1 MGTEFKKLKKKFL
14 IDAIIKSVI
23 IGVSAGLFAAGA
35 VWLGLKLA
43 EADINAGF
51 YVLIGLGV
59 AAAVGGGLFFI
70 LRPSDTKIAKTLDR
84 ENGLNEKVQTM
95 VAFSGREGEMLELQR
110 QDASEKLSALPKRK
124 FDIKKLWQY
133 ILIPVLALAVF
144 ITAAV
149 IPQKKPDIPPDI
161 PFEYTERHK
170 AAVEQLI
177 EDVDKTSL
185 SDTDKSSVTALLRT
199 MSGNL
204 EKIKTE
210 REMKAAVISAVALID
225 VILYT
230 SNSFDNVAFAIGGD
244 EKTEFLS
251 AAITEGVL
259 FYKASSVTVTTIEQV
274 EAMEAGLDNSVGEKV
289 DAAMDV
295 FVQQYE
301 ISVSEGLYID
311 GDSRAAAT
319 VRVVVPVYQKTP
331 FEINADYTEF
341 SNIKVAITN
350 RDALALD
357 NEVIIYSP
365 EAETQYK
372 ALIVSDAP
380 YFLQSALATKN
391 NTETTVVSLKDY
403 KSSVSGYD
411 LYIFDGVTGAVM
423 PRDGAVWFIDPKD
436 SVSGSGFTFQGN
448 VSLAEGQKLTYSSSS
463 ASALD
468 LLRRNLLKNDI
479 YVKEYTKC
487 GLYRKF
493 STLLTHDG
501 NPLLFAGTNSYGSR
515 ELVVAFDLHKS
526 NLPVTADYTTL
537 IGNMFSYTFPNAF
550 EKTSYVCGETVR
562 LNVPAKCNSIRV
574 DSPMEN
580 VSYLGTGGDECEL
593 YLSEAGLYT
602 VTMLA
607 GGSERKF
614 YIFAELPENERIP
627 VVAEEAFSV
636 RGEPSE
642 AGKSGTYED
651 LLAWFI
657 LLAVLAAADWGVY
670 CYEQYQLR

>member
-1 MGTEFKKLKKKFL
+1 MNLL
-14 IDAIIKSVI
+14 YP
-23 IGVSAGLFAAGA
+23 
-35 VWLGLKLA
+35 LGLL
-43 EADINAGF
+43 G
-51 YVLIGLGV
+51 LIG
-59 AAAVGGGLFFI
+59 
-70 LRPSDTKIAKTLDR
+70 
-84 ENGLNEKVQTM
+84 
-95 VAFSGREGEMLELQR
+95 
-110 QDASEKLSALPKRK
+110 
-124 FDIKKLWQY
+124 
-133 ILIPVLALAVF
+133 IPVLILIYILKNKYTEQVISSTYIWTLSEKFLKQRTPINKLVGIISLILQILVVLFVSVAVAHPVFTVPNAANEYCFVLDGSGSMNVNEGLQTRLEKGKGEIASIINGSLNGCSYTLIYVGTTTETVYYKMENKEQAL
-144 ITAAV
+144 
-149 IPQKKPDIPPDI
+149 KLLKDIEPAYLTG
-161 PFEYTERHK
+161 EYTDALSIAQNFFNESPWVK
-170 AAVEQLI
+170 TYLI
-177 EDVDKTSL
+177 
-185 SDTDKSSVTALLRT
+185 TDKVVRSYENVEVKNVGSHVDNYAISDVEYALTDAKIKVT
-199 MSGNL
+199 GNL
-204 EKIKTE
+204 MSYENE
-210 REMKAAVISAVALID
+210 AV
-225 VILYT
+225 
-230 SNSFDNVAFAIGGD
+230 
-244 EKTEFLS
+244 
-251 AAITEGVL
+251 
-259 FYKASSVTVTTIEQV
+259 VTV
-274 EAMEAGLDNSVGEKV
+274 
-289 DAAMDV
+289 
-295 FVQQYE
+295 
-301 ISVSEGLYID
+301 GLYID

-319 VRVVVPVYQKTP
+319 TRVVVPVYQKTP

>member
-1 MGTEFKKLKKKFL
+1 MGTEFKKIKKKFL

-59 AAAVGGGLFFI
+59 AAAVGGVLFFI

-110 QDASEKLSALPKRK
+110 QDASEKLSALPKSK

-295 FVQQYE
+295 CVQQYE
-301 ISVSEGLYID
+301 ISVSEGLEDILKEINGLMAVVSNDKVAAETDGLRISVEKFYAAMSGIAEHFSTYD
-311 GDSRAAAT
+311 DDTVQTAIKQNITAYKNELVPALVPQSYRCIADEFVRRRTAQIFNINASELPRQNSGVQELDEKSDDPENPDGTENGGSGKGDS
-319 VRVVVPVYQKTP
+319 VFGSSEYVYDP
-331 FEINADYTEF
+331 D
-341 SNIKVAITN
+341 
-350 RDALALD
+350 
-357 NEVIIYSP
+357 
-365 EAETQYK
+365 
-372 ALIVSDAP
+372 
-380 YFLQSALATKN
+380 
-391 NTETTVVSLKDY
+391 
-403 KSSVSGYD
+403 
-411 LYIFDGVTGAVM
+411 TG
-423 PRDGAVWFIDPKD
+423 
-436 SVSGSGFTFQGN
+436 
-448 VSLAEGQKLTYSSSS
+448 
-463 ASALD
+463 
-468 LLRRNLLKNDI
+468 
-479 YVKEYTKC
+479 
-487 GLYRKF
+487 
-493 STLLTHDG
+493 
-501 NPLLFAGTNSYGSR
+501 
-515 ELVVAFDLHKS
+515 ELVPYGKYINIYYASMTEQL
-526 NLPVTADYTTL
+526 
-537 IGNMFSYTFPNAF
+537 
-550 EKTSYVCGETVR
+550 
-562 LNVPAKCNSIRV
+562 LN
-574 DSPMEN
+574 
-580 VSYLGTGGDECEL
+580 G
-593 YLSEAGLYT
+593 
-602 VTMLA
+602 
-607 GGSERKF
+607 
-614 YIFAELPENERIP
+614 ELPENLK
-627 VVAEEAFSV
+627 EAIKQYFSILY
-636 RGEPSE
+636 
-642 AGKSGTYED
+642 SGTEEPD
-651 LLAWFI
+651 
-657 LLAVLAAADWGVY
+657 G
-670 CYEQYQLR
+670 ENKEE